1 MTSKPVRAVARLTRT
16 AALVASLAMTLPA
29 CSGLRSDAS
38 SPLVYQLRAAAP
50 AATSTPAPRSEV
62 ALRIERASARPGY
75 DTDRILVL
83 RPGLQLDF
91 YAGSRWPGAL
101 PDVVTALIQDT
112 LRASGSYLAVNDGAA
127 ALQSDYALRVSIR
140 RFEADYSSGD
150 GAPRVQVAFDCTVGR
165 RSDRGIV
172 ATFSVE
178 ATAAAAADRM
188 APVIAAFDAATSDA
202 LRSIEAQTLTAIAA
216 DTRAP

>member
-1 MTSKPVRAVARLTRT
+1 MTSKPVRA
-16 AALVASLAMTLPA
+16 AALLTVALMLAG

-50 AATSTPAPRSEV
+50 AANATPALRYEV
-62 ALRIERASARPGY
+62 ALRIERAAARPGY

-140 RFEADYSSGD
+140 RFESDYSSGD

-165 RSDRGIV
+165 RSDRAIV
-172 ATFSVE
+172 ATFTAE

-188 APVIAAFDAATSDA
+188 AAVVAAFDAATSDA

-216 DTRAP
+216 DTRTP

>member
-1 MTSKPVRAVARLTRT
+1 MTSKPVRA
-16 AALVASLAMTLPA
+16 AAVLLFVSLLAG

-38 SPLVYQLRAAAP
+38 SPLVYQLRAAMPPATPVAP
-50 AATSTPAPRSEV
+50 PRYEV
-62 ALRIERASARPGY
+62 AVRIERAAARPGY

-101 PDVVTALIQDT
+101 PDVVTALILDT

-150 GAPRVQVAFDCTVGR
+150 GAPTVQVAFDCTLGR

-172 ATFSVE
+172 ATFV
-178 ATAAAAADRM
+178 AAATVPADADRM
-188 APVIAAFDAATSDA
+188 AAVITAFDAATSEA
-202 LRSIEAQTLTAIAA
+202 LRSIEAQTLAAIAA
-216 DTRAP
+216 DTRTP